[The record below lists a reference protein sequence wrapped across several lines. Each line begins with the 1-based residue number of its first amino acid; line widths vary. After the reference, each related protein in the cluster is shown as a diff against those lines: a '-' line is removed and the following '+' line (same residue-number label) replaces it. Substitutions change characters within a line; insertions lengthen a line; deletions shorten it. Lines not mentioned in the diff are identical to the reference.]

1 MKRIRYIF
9 AFCAL
14 TLAFAALAMV
24 LMNRGGGDALD
35 DGEMAAVR
43 AAEFEGYF
51 EQMSAINRKSDEQ
64 FEKTVFVDQ
73 ENAKAYAD
81 AFDSV
86 LAMLEAEYG
95 KVMPPS
101 ELTEEHKALIRAI
114 KEYRV
119 GIDHGLRP
127 LDIDA
132 PAADFETLF
141 SDVLADEDLRVSSAF
156 CKIQDVAKA
165 EGIKADVGCQQ
176 T

>member
-1 MKRIRYIF
+1 MMTIRYIF

-24 LMNRGGGDALD
+24 LMNRGGGNALD
-35 DGEMAAVR
+35 DSERAALR

-51 EQMSAINRKSDEQ
+51 EQMSAINKTSDKQ

-73 ENAKAYAD
+73 ESARAYAD

-101 ELTEEHKALIRAI
+101 ELTEEHAALIKAI
-114 KEYRV
+114 KDYRV

-127 LDIDA
+127 LDLDA
-132 PAADFETLF
+132 PAAEFETLF
-141 SDVLADEDLRVSSAF
+141 GDVLADEDLRVSSAF
-156 CKIQDVAKA
+156 CKIQEIATA
-165 EGIKADVGCQQ
+165 EGITADVGCQQ

>member
-1 MKRIRYIF
+1 MRIRYIF

-51 EQMSAINRKSDEQ
+51 EQMSAINRKSDKQ

-73 ENAKAYAD
+73 KSAKAYAD

-141 SDVLADEDLRVSSAF
+141 SDVLVDEDLRVSSAF